1 MNKIIFGCKPSVL
14 TGKEPIYSAANSK
27 LPVTYSYL
35 SVMPPIKDQGQAP
48 KCVAYSTCA
57 WLDWR
62 KNIAEHDN
70 NGDQFDVDKIY
81 NCRADKS
88 AQGMQII
95 EAMHFLKNSQDKLY
109 HIKGYAK
116 VGSIEQLKS
125 SLIANGP
132 ALCGMPVRS
141 YNSDFWNGNQMYGG
155 HCLVVVG
162 YNDKGFI
169 IRNSWGQL
177 FGNNGYTLLPYSE
190 FNNDNLFEIWTI
202 FA

>member
-14 TGKEPIYSAANSK
+14 TGKEQIYSAANSK
-27 LPVTYSYL
+27 LPATYSYL
-35 SVMPPIKDQGQAP
+35 SVMPPIEDQGQAP

-95 EAMHFLKNSQDKLY
+95 EAMHFLKNSQDKVY

-141 YNSDFWNGNQMYGG
+141 YNSDFWKELGEQTQRD
-155 HCLVVVG
+155 VG
-162 YNDKGFI
+162 TEFKERVDNEDYPNIKFFDKTSDG
-169 IRNSWGQL
+169 RNWYQK
-177 FGNNGYTLLPYSE
+177 
-190 FNNDNLFEIWTI
+190 IK
-202 FA
+202 